1 MRARGLAAPFDERL
15 VLLAIGLLGV
25 AWGTAVAA
33 GGLTSLYLCA
43 SLIACGFIL
52 VDFRIGVVLL
62 ILLMPMSGSSTLF
75 PHEMFGVVGLNPLNL
90 LLAGTL
96 ISCMLHALADNS
108 LPRLL
113 PRPLLCLYIVPIL
126 IAGAIGSRHIREIA
140 PTLVIR
146 YQALDFPDA
155 AGYLRDMVL
164 KPMLLVVFALLV
176 GAAVAKSARPE
187 RFLLPAVVSI
197 CVIAALVPVY
207 VAYSGIALT
216 ALARDDSR
224 EFLSTLGLH
233 ANDLG
238 RLYAVAYALVLFTWS
253 EAASR
258 RLRLALLVA
267 LGLTALAL
275 MLTFSRGG
283 FVALAVVNALYLLW
297 RFSAK
302 TMLVAALAVVAAL
315 LFAPEAIYERLASGQ
330 GAGLDAVSAGRVN
343 GLWLP
348 LLPEVLRH
356 PLFGNGIGSIL
367 WSDAMRGGAGAG
379 HMVLLVTHPH
389 NAYLQAALDM
399 GISGLVLL
407 CAYFVHVWKG
417 LRTLAKDPAVAP
429 ALRGFYQGAA
439 AGLAGILVANFTD
452 SSLTPRPE
460 QSFLWLAIG
469 MMYGY
474 QARRAAATAVAHP
487 ALDGV
492 HA

>member
-1 MRARGLAAPFDERL
+1 MRARALAAPLDERL
-15 VLLAIGLLGV
+15 VLLAIGLLG
-25 AWGTAVAA
+25 ALWGMAVAA
-33 GGLTSLYLCA
+33 GGLTSLYLFA

-52 VDFRIGVVLL
+52 FDFRVGVVLL

-126 IAGAIGSRHIREIA
+126 IAGAIGSRHIHEIA
-140 PTLVIR
+140 PTLVIA
-146 YQALDFPDA
+146 YQELDFPDA
-155 AGYLRDMVL
+155 ASYLRDMVL
-164 KPMLLVVFALLV
+164 KPMLMVVFAVLV

-187 RFLLPAVVSI
+187 RFLLPTVVSI

-207 VAYSGIALT
+207 VAHSGIALT

-253 EAASR
+253 DAASR

-267 LGLTALAL
+267 LALTAVAL
-275 MLTFSRGG
+275 ILTFSRGA
-283 FVALAVVNALYLLW
+283 FVALAVVNGLYVLW

-302 TMLVAALAVVAAL
+302 TVLVAGLAVIAAL
-315 LFAPEAIYERLASGQ
+315 LFAPGAIFERLASGQ
-330 GAGLDAVSAGRVN
+330 GAGLDAISAGRLN

-356 PLFGNGIGSIL
+356 PVFGNGIGSIL
-367 WSDAMRGGAGAG
+367 WSDAMRSGAG
-379 HMVLLVTHPH
+379 HMVLAVTHPH

-407 CAYFVHVWKG
+407 CAYFAHVWKG

-460 QSFLWLAIG
+460 QAFLWLAIG
-469 MMYGY
+469 TMYGY
-474 QARRAAATAVAHP
+474 QARRAAATALTHP
-487 ALDGV
+487 AFEGA